1 LAELEE
7 RLDLIQRL
15 ARKHRVP
22 PAQLATHAD
31 SLTTELE
38 GLDADLG
45 RLERLDADATTLRE
59 RFEEL
64 AGEVSAARR
73 HAADGFASEVSAC
86 MNTLAIRGGALGIL
100 FEPADGELGIET
112 IEFQVTTNPKYPP
125 GALARIASGGERAR
139 ISLSIQVAAAAR
151 MALPCLVLDEA
162 DVGVGGTTADVLG
175 RLLRDLGRHT
185 QVLCITHAPQV
196 AALGDHH
203 LVVRKDADQDTTIE
217 RLDESRR
224 LEEVARM
231 LAGADVTDKT
241 RAYASALLD
250 EAHATLH

>member
-1 LAELEE
+1 
-7 RLDLIQRL
+7 
-15 ARKHRVP
+15 
-22 PAQLATHAD
+22 
-31 SLTTELE
+31 
-38 GLDADLG
+38 
-45 RLERLDADATTLRE
+45 
-59 RFEEL
+59 
-64 AGEVSAARR
+64 
-73 HAADGFASEVSAC
+73 

-175 RLLRDLGRHT
+175 RLLRDLGRPT